1 MQEKHEGAAPSP
13 LDLRVWVRLLSCV
26 VQMEKRLR
34 RNFIDEFETTLPRFD
49 VMASLERCPDG
60 QTMGDLSR
68 SLLVSKGNV
77 TAIVRQLEA
86 QKLIV
91 SKVDPNDR
99 RSAIVAL
106 TEEGRHRFDEM
117 AAAHHGWV
125 QQMMA
130 DFPRTR
136 QRELFD
142 LLADLKASIAK
153 A

>member
-1 MQEKHEGAAPSP
+1 MQEKHEGAASGP

-26 VQMEKRLR
+26 MQMEKRIR
-34 RNFIDEFETTLPRFD
+34 RNFVDQFDTTLPRFD
-49 VMASLERCPDG
+49 VMASLDRYPEG

-77 TAIVRQLEA
+77 TVIVRQLEA
-86 QKLIV
+86 QKLVI
-91 SKVDPNDR
+91 STVDPNDR
-99 RSAIVAL
+99 RSSIVAL
-106 TEEGRHRFDEM
+106 TEKGQHLFDEL

-125 QQMMA
+125 QELMA
-130 DFPRTR
+130 EFPRTR

-142 LLADLKASIAK
+142 LLADLKSSIAK

>member
-1 MQEKHEGAAPSP
+1 MHQKYEGAASGP

-26 VQMEKRLR
+26 MQMEKRIR
-34 RNFIDEFETTLPRFD
+34 RNFVDQFDTTLPRFD
-49 VMASLERCPDG
+49 VMASLDRYPEG

-86 QKLIV
+86 QKLVI
-91 SKVDPNDR
+91 STVDPNDR
-99 RSAIVAL
+99 RSSIVAL
-106 TEEGRHRFDEM
+106 TGEGQHLFDEM
-117 AAAHHGWV
+117 AAAHHGWI
-125 QQMMA
+125 QQLMA
-130 DFPRTR
+130 EFPRTR

-142 LLADLKASIAK
+142 LLADLKSSIAK

>member
-1 MQEKHEGAAPSP
+1 MQEKLEGATSGP

-26 VQMEKRLR
+26 MRMEKSIR
-34 RNFIDEFETTLPRFD
+34 RNFIEQFDTTLPRFD
-49 VMASLERCPDG
+49 VMASLDRHPQG

-86 QKLIV
+86 QELVV
-91 SKVDPNDR
+91 STVDPADR

-106 TEEGRHRFDEM
+106 TAKGRHVFDEL
-117 AAAHHGWV
+117 AAAHHGWI
-125 QQMMA
+125 QDLMR
-130 DFPRTR
+130 DFPRTS
-136 QRELFD
+136 QRELFE
-142 LLADLKASIAK
+142 LLAELKSSIAK